1 MTTFT
6 SEDLYE
12 CMDANQLA
20 GHVDMWGRDLIALNM
35 KGGVPCILGAKMLR
49 MQYEKIADLQT
60 TIKFLEEETKALR
73 KQLISATNAVMEL
86 RR

>member
-1 MTTFT
+1 MTTFVT
-6 SEDLYE
+6 EDVLNA
-12 CMDANQLA
+12 MDASRLA
-20 GHVDMWGRDLIALNM
+20 DLMDEGPL
-35 KGGVPCILGAKMLR
+35 VPRSVAAKMLR